1 MKGQNQITHKLAQLE
16 DVVDKLLDVLVK
28 QQELNREMCNLNNKM
43 SDRIDLLEVQILEAE
58 GGGNV
63 KVN

>member
-58 GGGNV
+58 GGGNA
-63 KVN
+63 KIN

>member
-63 KVN
+63 KIN